1 MQFMRSS
8 CAVHAVRAGNPV
20 LLRRPPPPSAACA
33 YAIIS
38 LLTKK
43 PENDQMEAERLN
55 AIENLLADLRRRA
68 GELRGYL

>member
-1 MQFMRSS
+1 MVGRGPTLTASS
-8 CAVHAVRAGNPV
+8 TALTAPS
-20 LLRRPPPPSAACA
+20 PP

-38 LLTKK
+38 PSSKK
-43 PENDQMEAERLN
+43 PETDQMEAERLI